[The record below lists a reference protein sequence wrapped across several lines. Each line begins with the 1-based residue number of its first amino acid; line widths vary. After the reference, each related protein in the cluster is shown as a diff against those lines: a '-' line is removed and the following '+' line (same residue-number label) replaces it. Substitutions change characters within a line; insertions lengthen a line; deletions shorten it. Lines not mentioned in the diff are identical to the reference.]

1 MAYLGLSPE
10 PDYPAAQYFTSP
22 GEPLTCGDYCAT
34 MKTEFY
40 SMRYLQRP
48 EGCICPGEVDGK
60 KQGFP
65 VTKTG
70 AEQYDLIE
78 QQLQPGL
85 YTTELPMTPQQIEAA
100 VKREQA
106 ITQMTPQQIEAQ
118 VKQAPQAGGG
128 LALAAIAALL
138 FLGA

>member
-1 MAYLGLSPE
+1 MAYLGLSP
-10 PDYPAAQYFTSP
+10 DYPDQYFTSP

-40 SMRYLQRP
+40 SMRYLARP
-48 EGCICPGEVDGK
+48 EGCICPGEVDAK

-65 VTKTG
+65 VTKPG

-78 QQLQPGL
+78 QRVQPGL

-106 ITQMTPQQIEAQ
+106 PPT
-118 VKQAPQAGGG
+118 GGG
-128 LALAAIAALL
+128 LVLAAIAALL
-138 FLGA
+138 MLGA

>member
-1 MAYLGLSPE
+1 MAYLGLSP
-10 PDYPAAQYFTSP
+10 DYPDQYFTSP
-22 GEPLTCGDYCAT
+22 GESLTCGDYCAG
-34 MKTEFY
+34 MKSELYT
-40 SMRYLQRP
+40 MRYVARP
-48 EGCICPGEVDGK
+48 EGCICPGEVDAK

-85 YTTELPMTPQQIEAA
+85 YKPTPMTLPAPLPSPGTIQL
-100 VKREQA
+100 
-106 ITQMTPQQIEAQ
+106 TPQQIEAQ
-118 VKQAPQAGGG
+118 VKQIQPAPAGGG

-138 FLGA
+138 LLG

>member
-10 PDYPAAQYFTSP
+10 PYFSTEPQSNCAVYCDWLAAKKAGSLTMDYMERPP
-22 GEPLTCGDYCAT
+22 GCT
-34 MKTEFY
+34 
-40 SMRYLQRP
+40 
-48 EGCICPGEVDGK
+48 CPGEVDAK

-78 QQLQPGL
+78 QRVQPTL
-85 YTTELPMTPQQIEAA
+85 TPIQ
-100 VKREQA
+100 
-106 ITQMTPQQIEAQ
+106 P
-118 VKQAPQAGGG
+118 APAGGG

-138 FLGA
+138 MLGA

>member
-1 MAYLGLSPE
+1 MAYLGLSP
-10 PDYPAAQYFTSP
+10 DYPDQYFTSP

-40 SMRYLQRP
+40 SMRYLPRP
-48 EGCICPGEVDGK
+48 EGCICPGEVDAK

-65 VTKTG
+65 VTKPG

-78 QQLQPGL
+78 QRVQPTL
-85 YTTELPMTPQQIEAA
+85 TPIQ
-100 VKREQA
+100 
-106 ITQMTPQQIEAQ
+106 
-118 VKQAPQAGGG
+118 QAPAQGGG

-138 FLGA
+138 MLGA